1 VEWWVIVDAFFLKHI
16 EEKLAQIE
24 YGIVETQKGGA
35 SSAAVKIGKAGEEKI
50 REFVETRGLNKT
62 WRKAYVSERSG
73 KRRTG
78 SGPGRIDSGQ
88 MRDAV
93 TSKVSRSGD
102 LVSVAMGW
110 FNPDSDPE
118 MPINFQEHGFVH
130 ENGEDIPG
138 MNSLEDT
145 LIFIKE
151 NIWSL
156 VEPNDI
162 VRFGPDRTRGGG
174 EAPF

>member
-1 VEWWVIVDAFFLKHI
+1 MDVLFLKEI
-16 EEKLAQIE
+16 ENRLKQIE
-24 YGIVETQKGGA
+24 YGIQETEKEGA
-35 SSAAVKIGKAGEEKI
+35 SRAAYKIGKAGEEKI

-88 MRDAV
+88 MRDAI
-93 TSKVSRSGD
+93 TSKVNRSGD

-110 FNPDSDPE
+110 FNPDSDQE
-118 MPINFQEHGFVH
+118 YPINYQEFGFEH
-130 ENGEDIPG
+130 ESGEFIPG

-162 VRFGPDRTRGGG
+162 IRFGPDVTRGGS

>member
-1 VEWWVIVDAFFLKHI
+1 MDEGFLKEI
-16 EEKLAQIE
+16 ENKLKQIE
-24 YGIVETQKGGA
+24 YGIQETQKNGV
-35 SSAAVKIGKAGEEKI
+35 SSAATKIGKAGEAKI
-50 REFVETRGLNKT
+50 REFVESRGLNKT
-62 WRKAYVSERSG
+62 WRRAYVSERSG

-88 MRDAV
+88 MRDAI

-102 LVSVAMGW
+102 LTSVAMGW
-110 FNPDSDPE
+110 FNPNSDPE

-130 ENGEDIPG
+130 ENGDFIPG

-162 VRFGPDRTRGGG
+162 IRFGPDVTRGGG

>member
-1 VEWWVIVDAFFLKHI
+1 VDADFLKEI
-16 EEKLAQIE
+16 ENRLKQIE
-24 YGIVETQKGGA
+24 YGIEETQKNGV
-35 SSAAVKIGKAGEEKI
+35 SSAATKIGKAGEAKI

-62 WRKAYVSERSG
+62 WRRAYVSERSG

-78 SGPGRIDSGQ
+78 SGPGRIDSGK

-93 TSKVSRSGD
+93 TSKIDKSGD

-110 FNPDSDPE
+110 FNPDNDAE
-118 MPINFQEHGFVH
+118 MPINFQEFGFIH
-130 ENGEDIPG
+130 ENGNDIPG

-162 VRFGPDRTRGGG
+162 IRFGPDMTRGGA